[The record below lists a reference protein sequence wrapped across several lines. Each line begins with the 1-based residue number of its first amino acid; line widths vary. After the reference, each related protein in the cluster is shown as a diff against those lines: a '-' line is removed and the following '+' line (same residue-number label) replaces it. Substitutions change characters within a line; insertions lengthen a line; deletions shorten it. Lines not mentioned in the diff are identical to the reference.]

1 MNITRLRAEA
11 ASAIHAVR
19 VALQVIAARTDG
31 DRTIT
36 KGRLDIATGTD
47 LKSQAVIREV
57 LERAQPE
64 HLFVGEESGCDRA
77 PAVGSYWL
85 VDPICGTRNYASG
98 LPLYCV
104 NVALVEHGRVV
115 VAAVGDGPSG
125 QVWVAEQGRGAW
137 VDEGGN
143 LVRISASEKSATVL
157 LDPGRP
163 GGPTA
168 MRAATVIAAAIR
180 DGRWELRTL
189 GTSLDLA
196 YLAAG
201 RVAGVWHFS
210 RIPPL
215 HFAAGTLLAA
225 EAGALVTDEQG
236 RPWTLDS
243 TSLVAAATTTLHDEL
258 LALLPAAVG
267 SGQ

>member
-47 LKSQAVIREV
+47 LKSQALIREV

-157 LDPGRP
+157 LDPAVLVARQRCEPRLSSRQPSAPAVGNYGHSEPASIWPIWRRGVSP
-163 GGPTA
+163 A
-168 MRAATVIAAAIR
+168 F
-180 DGRWELRTL
+180 
-189 GTSLDLA
+189 GTSA
-196 YLAAG
+196 EFH
-201 RVAGVWHFS
+201 RCTS
-210 RIPPL
+210 QPEPC
-215 HFAAGTLLAA
+215 LLRKP
-225 EAGALVTDEQG
+225 VH
-236 RPWTLDS
+236 W
-243 TSLVAAATTTLHDEL
+243 
-258 LALLPAAVG
+258 
-267 SGQ
+267 